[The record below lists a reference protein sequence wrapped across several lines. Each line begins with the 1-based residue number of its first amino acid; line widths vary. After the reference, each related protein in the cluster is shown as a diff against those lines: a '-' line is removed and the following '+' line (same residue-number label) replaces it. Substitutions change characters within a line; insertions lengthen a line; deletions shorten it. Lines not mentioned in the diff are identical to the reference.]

1 MFHAELFP
9 FDNKR
14 LVRDDQLFKQEFA
27 MVRQRAHH
35 HSLFIVP
42 SHCFV
47 FSFRSDSADKFAR
60 FEMTEEG
67 QTEAD
72 SPFTVFVLC
81 LRFLFFHFFSP
92 TQPQYY
98 IMATLLPSLSSD
110 EENDP
115 LNDSEEEE
123 VDDISQDFIFGGLL
137 VRLSKVSIF

>member
-1 MFHAELFP
+1 MTNCSNKSLPWSDRELIFIR
-9 FDNKR
+9 F
-14 LVRDDQLFKQEFA
+14 VFLF
-27 MVRQRAHH
+27 
-35 HSLFIVP
+35 SLF
-42 SHCFV
+42 CFH
-47 FSFRSDSADKFAR
+47 FSSDCADKCAR
-60 FEMTEEG
+60 FFEMTEEG

-81 LRFLFFHFFSP
+81 LRFLFFHFLFP
-92 TQPQYY
+92 TQPQHY

-137 VRLSKVSIF
+137 VRLTKVSIWFVILDVNSHYFSTP